1 MKQQTLLEQARD
13 FRRAF
18 DQPILNDITQFGYI
32 RMKLFHMQMG
42 LIAEESKE
50 FLDAC
55 EDIEMDPHNPEFR
68 VNLLKELSDLVFV
81 AYQFAATYGLDLDQ
95 AMERVYQSNLSKLTE
110 DGYAI
115 YRQDGKVLKGPRYK
129 PPVLDDLV
137 PEVKDPLALNEP
149 IKK

>member
-1 MKQQTLLEQARD
+1 MKPETLLEQARD

-18 DQPILNDITQFGYI
+18 EQPILNDFTQFGYV

-42 LIAEESKE
+42 LIAEESQE

-55 EDIEMDPHNPEFR
+55 EELEMDPHNQEFR

-95 AMERVYQSNLSKLTE
+95 AMQRVYESNMSKLTE

-115 YRQDGKVLKGPRYK
+115 YRSDGKVLKGPRYK

-137 PEVKDPLALNEP
+137 PPVTDPLATS
-149 IKK
+149 K